1 MERLLDAARPGEFPG
16 LEALFAENRTP
27 LRWLEG
33 HRCLLAAGGA
43 HGDGFHPFTGHAR
56 AGRTRRALALAAF
69 APLWLVLEVLVG
81 EELLLSRRPDELRG
95 AIHAAEDPVL
105 ELHWSP
111 PRRVG
116 LFRFAPQLLPIPF
129 ARERLLR
136 PSLVAGLQV
145 EGMLLDIL
153 DDVFLLDLPLEPSE
167 SAFDGF
173 ALLNFDF
180 SHATHT
186 PFAGGG

>member
-16 LEALFAENRTP
+16 LEALFAENRPP

-33 HRCLLAAGGA
+33 HRCLLATGGA
-43 HGDGFHPFTGHAR
+43 HSDRFHPFTGHAR
-56 AGRTRRALALAAF
+56 ASRTCRALALAAF
-69 APLWLVLEVLVG
+69 APLRLVLEVLVG

-116 LFRFAPQLLPIPF
+116 LFRFAPQLLTIPF
-129 ARERLLR
+129 ARKRLLG
-136 PSLVAGLQV
+136 PSLVAGFQI
-145 EGMLLDIL
+145 EGMLLDVL
-153 DDVFLLDLPLEPSE
+153 DDVFLLNLALETAE
-167 SAFDGF
+167 SAFDGL
-173 ALLNFDF
+173 ALLDLYF
-180 SHATHT
+180 SHASNT
-186 PFAGGG
+186 PFGWR